1 METNKLQ
8 FTKLQSEI
16 FNFLSQNVGKEI
28 NQSLIAKELKYSP
41 TAIAKALVYLEKE
54 NIATVKRD
62 KLMNLNLIQLNR
74 ENQKVI
80 QLKRAE
86 NLKSLYESGILEEL
100 ENQFLGSTIILFG
113 SYSKG
118 EDTITS
124 DIDIAI
130 IGRKE
135 KEHDLSKFEKILKKE
150 IVLNFYPSF
159 KEIHKDL
166 KDSLCNGIVLS
177 GGIIL

>member
-1 METNKLQ
+1 
-8 FTKLQSEI
+8 
-16 FNFLSQNVGKEI
+16 
-28 NQSLIAKELKYSP
+28 
-41 TAIAKALVYLEKE
+41 
-54 NIATVKRD
+54 
-62 KLMNLNLIQLNR
+62 MNLNLIQLNR